1 MTRARESARLIGN
14 NTFTID
20 TNNAV
25 GVGSTIPDAKF
36 DINGNLFVTG
46 ITSTSNLN
54 VTGVSTLGGSLD
66 VNGTNHDINGAIAL
80 DHVTISGITTISSNL
95 DVNGTNHDIN
105 GAIAL
110 DHVTI
115 SGIATVSSNLDVNG
129 ANHDINGAIALDHVT
144 ASGIVTANSFNG
156 TVPSSN
162 LSGALPALDG
172 SALTNLNIPASFDWR
187 DSSLF

>member
-54 VTGVSTLGGSLD
+54 VTGVSTLGGS
-66 VNGTNHDINGAIAL
+66 
-80 DHVTISGITTISSNL
+80 L